1 MNDARLYQVLVS
13 PVVSEK
19 SSVIAEQMGQVV
31 FRVLPSATKAEV
43 KAAVEKAFEV
53 EVEKV
58 QILNVKGKTK
68 RFGRSEGKRNDVKK
82 AYVRLKDGSDI
93 DFTALQA

>member
-93 DFTALQA
+93 DFTAFQA